1 MKCDFCD
8 KKATVFLTQLV
19 EGQMK
24 KVCLCDSAPRSA
36 ESPIPPGFRS
46 PTCCSGGMPA
56 GKGSVTRRSSVRREM
71 AGASARPAAS
81 PSRTCARP
89 PLRLQRLLHDLREEV
104 GQMVRGMHKGT
115 SHIGKVPAGLMAM
128 QVLHQR
134 LEELRSRLDQAIASE
149 SYEEAAGI
157 RDEIRNIE
165 LARQSMISSLAS
177 SVPSFPFYP
186 MMRFSTLIKNPADWM
201 TGGQGADIAPC
212 SPRASASRA
221 TSAAIRFPAGPSA
234 TSAPPPST

>member
-24 KVCLCDSAPRSA
+24 KVCLCDSCAKERGVTDPTGFSLADLLLGGVAGAVAAKASTVSPQAPQ
-36 ESPIPPGFRS
+36 
-46 PTCCSGGMPA
+46 SGG
-56 GKGSVTRRSSVRREM
+56 RRCQSCGFSLEDLKRVRRFGCSDCY
-71 AGASARPAAS
+71 ATFA
-81 PSRTCARP
+81 
-89 PLRLQRLLHDLREEV
+89 EEV

-115 SHIGKVPAGLMAM
+115 THIGKVPAGLMAM

-157 RDEIRNIE
+157 RDEIRHLE
-165 LARQSMISSLAS
+165 L
-177 SVPSFPFYP
+177 
-186 MMRFSTLIKNPADWM
+186 
-201 TGGQGADIAPC
+201 
-212 SPRASASRA
+212 SAKS
-221 TSAAIRFPAGPSA
+221 
-234 TSAPPPST
+234 

>member
-24 KVCLCDSAPRSA
+24 KVCLCDPCAKERGVTDPT
-36 ESPIPPGFRS
+36 GFS
-46 PTCCSGGMPA
+46 LADLLLGGIPA
-56 GKGSVTRRSSVRREM
+56 GKGSITPVKTGSGGRKCPTCGFTLEDLRRVRRF
-71 AGASARPAAS
+71 GCSDCY
-81 PSRTCARP
+81 TTFG
-89 PLRLQRLLHDLREEV
+89 EEV

-134 LEELRSRLDQAIASE
+134 LEELRTRLDQAVSSE

-165 LARQSMISSLAS
+165 LAA
-177 SVPSFPFYP
+177 
-186 MMRFSTLIKNPADWM
+186 KA
-201 TGGQGADIAPC
+201 
-212 SPRASASRA
+212 
-221 TSAAIRFPAGPSA
+221 
-234 TSAPPPST
+234 